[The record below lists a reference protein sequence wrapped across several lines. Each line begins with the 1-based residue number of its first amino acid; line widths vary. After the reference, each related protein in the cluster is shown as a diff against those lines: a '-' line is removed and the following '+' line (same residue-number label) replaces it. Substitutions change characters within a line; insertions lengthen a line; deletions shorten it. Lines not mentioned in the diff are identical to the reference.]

1 LEQAEQERAWAL
13 ASAHAEGVS
22 IRTLAKAV
30 GLSPSRVHQ
39 IVAGADVDALAA
51 ELGKLRASGCPAPE
65 DPDAS
70 EDTELDGRAEIA
82 DRIGDEVSWLRR
94 CADWLAQ
101 IDTGRYPPAV
111 NLRPAGE
118 WPDTA
123 HVMVD
128 LARVRAVVVRIAAD
142 LDELARARRAV
153 DLRAAAVLPDRRA
166 ERRRRLAEPDLD
178 FRNFCVRKKLPASS
192 TLQLERAW
200 DAWQSERYRR
210 GEIDQRPAYTDNPFH
225 PR

>member
-1 LEQAEQERAWAL
+1 VTIGERIEEGRRERRVLAREARAAWRWDQAVQERAWAL
-13 ASAHAEGVS
+13 VSAHAEGVS

-39 IVAGADVDALAA
+39 IVAGADVDALAV
-51 ELGKLRASGCPAPE
+51 ELGELRASGWPAPA

-70 EDTELDGRAEIA
+70 EDAELDGRAEIA

-94 CADWLAQ
+94 CADWIAQ
-101 IDTGRYPPAV
+101 IDTGRYPPSV

-142 LDELARARRAV
+142 LGRACPCPQGHTT
-153 DLRAAAVLPDRRA
+153 LR
-166 ERRRRLAEPDLD
+166 
-178 FRNFCVRKKLPASS
+178 
-192 TLQLERAW
+192 
-200 DAWQSERYRR
+200 
-210 GEIDQRPAYTDNPFH
+210 DNP
-225 PR
+225 